1 MITKSDFRTCRGILD
16 AKVRIQIFQIKECEM
31 WEVMWMFFCVSL
43 LLLSLSSRL
52 LSFEASYMCLTDLRA
67 LFHYYI
73 PTPSFQAEFSA
84 RSLIAH
90 DQLTAWI
97 FMLKKEQ
104 LHGKNVVG
112 YFFCLFHCLS
122 PWWKWKKSYLIVL
135 PQKPPHPLKKLS

>member
-104 LHGKNVVG
+104 LHGKKKI
-112 YFFCLFHCLS
+112 LLIPLS
-122 PWWKWKKSYLIVL
+122 LSLMKMK
-135 PQKPPHPLKKLS
+135 KKLSDSSASETPTSA